1 MAGGGT
7 TVQTATSEPWKQQ
20 IPYLLKGMKG
30 ADELLAQGLPA
41 YYQGKTL
48 ADFDPAETAAQK
60 AIMGYW
66 MGPRAARMQG
76 GAESSL
82 GRSLAG
88 QTGFS
93 PTQTADLLAGNVN
106 TGAGSPFATTANALQ
121 QQVMGNLKGN
131 ILPGLRE
138 SLITSGQE
146 GGSSR
151 NELVQNKAI
160 ANAVQ
165 QGLTKP
171 LADMYAGAYDT
182 AQGMR
187 LPAAGMGI
195 QQQQYG
201 QSMYPAIMNAPMAG
215 YNALAGVG
223 AQRRGMTQDIIDQ
236 DMQRYNY
243 EAMAPYNALN
253 QYMNTIAGNYGGT
266 TTQTTPKQGGGI
278 GSLLGAILPAL
289 I

>member
-20 IPYLLKGMKG
+20 IPYLTKGMAG
-30 ADELLAQGLPA
+30 ADELLAQGLPE

-48 ADFDPAETAAQK
+48 ADFDPAETAAHK
-60 AIMGYW
+60 GTMGYW
-66 MGPRAARMQG
+66 MGPRAARQQAAAEQSLVQG
-76 GAESSL
+76 LSGQVDPNAYNP
-82 GRSLAG
+82 LA
-88 QTGFS
+88 Q
-93 PTQTADLLAGNVN
+93 
-106 TGAGSPFATTANALQ
+106 ALQ

-138 SLITSGQE
+138 NLIRTGQE
-146 GGSSR
+146 GGGSR

-165 QGLTKP
+165 SGMTKP
-171 LADMYAGAYDT
+171 LADMYTNAYNQ
-182 AQGMR
+182 AQNR
-187 LPAAGMGI
+187 AL
-195 QQQQYG
+195 QSG
-201 QSMYPAIMNAPMAG
+201 QLYPSIMSAPMAG
-215 YNALAGVG
+215 YDALAGVG
-223 AQRRGMTQDIIDQ
+223 GQRRGMSQNIIDQ

-278 GSLLGAILPAL
+278 GSILGAILPAL